1 MIFRSYNQTLSQT
14 SKAMAIGIFMLGL
27 MLIGLGVLVA
37 AFPKVF
43 AYVVAGLLV
52 AAGLGVSA
60 TALKIYLMHRRLT
73 RTITGQ
79 DDMRSSNVEV
89 RPPETS

>member
-1 MIFRSYNQTLSQT
+1 MIFRFSNQTLSQT

-27 MLIGLGVLVA
+27 MLISLGVLVA

-52 AAGLGVSA
+52 AAGVGVSA

-73 RTITGQ
+73 PKVSGQ
-79 DDMRSSNVEV
+79 DDMRSPNVQV
-89 RPPETS
+89 RPPDLF